1 MDRICVDSTN
11 YARLKGNHT
20 FPMTVEKLKVFL
32 AIFLVGGNAGLPR
45 QEMYWE
51 RRENCHNLVVSAMI
65 TKTEFLECNR
75 YLHLADNNAVNSSDK
90 FAKARPLFN
99 AINEQCI
106 LNSQPNQHVRV
117 DKSMVWEK

>member
-11 YARLKGNHT
+11 YARLKGNHMFT
-20 FPMTVEKLKVFL
+20 MTVEKLKVFL
-32 AIFLVGGNAGLPR
+32 AIFLVSGNAGLPR

-51 RRENCHNLVVSAMI
+51 RRKDCHNLVVSAMI

-106 LNSQPNQHVRV
+106 LNYQPTQHVRV